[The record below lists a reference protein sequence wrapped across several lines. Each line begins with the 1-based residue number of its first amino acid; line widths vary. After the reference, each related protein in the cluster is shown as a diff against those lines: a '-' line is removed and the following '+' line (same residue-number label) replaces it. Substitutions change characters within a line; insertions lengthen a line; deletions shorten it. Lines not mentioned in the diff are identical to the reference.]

1 MDKPWLGRYSN
12 RPDADFELHA
22 TLYNTYANVARHYPD
37 DIAVVIE
44 DTREKYTHREF
55 LELVDTVSD
64 GFRDLGIRDGS
75 KVGIILNGFV
85 EDAATLF
92 ALNKIGAVGKYI
104 DFMKSLPSIKHSV
117 EETPLDALIID
128 ECFLPLEQAVNE
140 RHILTVVG
148 NTVREYSEGHY
159 KSYPKKN
166 AKASKG
172 HGYPVPYVK
181 DKPCVIISSSGTTGE
196 PKPIMHSDYG
206 VNAAAQ
212 KMMYTDYPITRGNVI
227 TKMIPSQVGLG
238 LILSLY
244 AGLIGG
250 ATVVMFSACSTDN
263 LVGKL
268 VSFTKGFRVFLKDH
282 NLNPDAKLNIITA
295 PIFVRALVRYPEK
308 IDLSIV
314 GSLMGDGSKMSA
326 KELDEMLEIARS
338 NGLKCPICNGYGQN
352 ELAAGPVTINC
363 NQYNINGSA
372 GFPTY
377 KTDIIIVNPD
387 TLERLDVNEIGWV
400 LESSNSEFLCYDGLP
415 QQTENARV
423 TLADGTRWFNSY
435 DLGYMDEEGFLFI
448 VGRTSRVVI
457 REDHKISLDEVEQKI
472 RGFSF
477 IEDCAT
483 IVSKQGGSV
492 EEFVAFIVSNSKDAV
507 RKIKESNSLHEY
519 ETPSEFIV
527 VDSLPYK
534 TQGKIDYQLLQK
546 NYQQQFGS

>member
-1 MDKPWLGRYSN
+1 MDKPWSSRYSN

-22 TLYNTYANVARHYPD
+22 TLYNTYANVARRYPD
-37 DIAVVIE
+37 DVAVVIE

-92 ALNKIGAVGKYI
+92 ALNKIGAIGKYI
-104 DFMKSLPSIKHSV
+104 DFMKSVPSIKHSV

-140 RHILTVVG
+140 RHIPTIIG
-148 NTVREYSEGHY
+148 NTVRKYSEGHY
-159 KSYPKKN
+159 KPYPKKN

-196 PKPIMHSDYG
+196 PKPIVHSDYSI
-206 VNAAAQ
+206 NAAAQ

-227 TKMIPSQVGLG
+227 LKMIPSQVGLG

-244 AGLIGG
+244 AGLIAG
-250 ATVVMFSACSTDN
+250 ATVVVFSACSTDD
-263 LVGKL
+263 LIGKL
-268 VSFTKGFRVFLKDH
+268 TNFTRNFREFLKISE
-282 NLNPDAKLNIITA
+282 LNPNAKLNIITA
-295 PIFVRALVRYPEK
+295 PIFVRGLIGCSEQ
-308 IDLSIV
+308 IDFSVV
-314 GSLMGDGSKMSA
+314 GCLMGGGSKMS
-326 KELDEMLEIARS
+326 KEELDEMTNIAYS
-338 NGLKCPICNGYGQN
+338 KGMKYPICNGYGQN
-352 ELAAGPVTINC
+352 ELAAGPVAINC
-363 NQYNINGSA
+363 NQYNVNGSA

-377 KTDIIIVNPD
+377 KTDIVIVNPN
-387 TLERLDVNEIGWV
+387 TFEILNTNEVGLI
-400 LESSNSEFLCYDGLP
+400 LESSNSEFLYYDGLP
-415 QQTENARV
+415 TQTENARV
-423 TLADGTRWFNSY
+423 TLVDGTRWFNSY
-435 DLGYMDEEGFLFI
+435 DLGYMDEDGFLFI
-448 VGRTSRVVI
+448 TGRMSRVVI

-472 RGFSF
+472 RDFPF
-477 IEDCAT
+477 VTDCAT
-483 IVSKQGGSV
+483 VVSEQGGSV

-507 RKIKESNSLHEY
+507 LKIKESHSLHEY
-519 ETPSEFIV
+519 ETPSAFIV